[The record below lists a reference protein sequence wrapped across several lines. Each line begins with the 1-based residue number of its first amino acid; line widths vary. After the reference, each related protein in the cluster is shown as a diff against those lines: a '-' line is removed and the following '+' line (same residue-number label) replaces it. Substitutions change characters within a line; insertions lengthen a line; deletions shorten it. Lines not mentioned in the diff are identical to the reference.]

1 MGSAIG
7 ATTDSI
13 TDSDDSFPNDDFFPD
28 IGNLFL
34 DDMGDNVN
42 TNANADVNTNAGT
55 LMYDVFLLFL
65 QITNMLLN
73 IVFPTLCVVICLQL
87 YSYSLSGYMSSLI
100 CVFLVMFFLLFISHK
115 SLGKLLIFPTG
126 QSML

>member
-42 TNANADVNTNAGT
+42 ANANANANADVNATMVSR
-55 LMYDVFLLFL
+55 L
-65 QITNMLLN
+65 
-73 IVFPTLCVVICLQL
+73 P
-87 YSYSLSGYMSSLI
+87 MSH
-100 CVFLVMFFLLFISHK
+100 FMA
-115 SLGKLLIFPTG
+115 
-126 QSML
+126 